1 MITGRSTF
9 LFLAMSTQK
18 NSANNTDVTK
28 AKNSEHL
35 QSSLSGSSS
44 SSSNNNN
51 SESMEGNSFYRN
63 YIDTRPPL
71 PLVSMLTNVSP
82 PPSSSLSQSRLLGNN
97 DNNNDDNGV
106 GQSTF
111 EPNHSGNSL
120 SSKKLD
126 FSYLDGY
133 NAGYRDGYGD
143 GYNLR
148 SNSPL
153 FPYIF
158 QPKHRPTTINHAPVL
173 KDGGNGRCNSPDT
186 IERMYNQRWGENK
199 PLADETDSME
209 DDDQLSH
216 HSVKSLPLL
225 FSSPNILGEQE
236 CTAGCYF
243 SLPPSPTKAGPW
255 IRRVQWEDLFE
266 YIQTE
271 RQSFDEPDCI
281 ESTNSNTARD
291 WAARAN
297 HETGFDCLGENWSP
311 LRSEL
316 RRGENDNSS
325 LKRQRSLPSCGVNDD
340 IGSTLGYPLG
350 SKIKRS
356 RTI

>member
-1 MITGRSTF
+1 
-9 LFLAMSTQK
+9 MSTQK
-18 NSANNTDVTK
+18 NSADIKDVTK
-28 AKNSEHL
+28 SKNSKHL
-35 QSSLSGSSS
+35 QSSLS
-44 SSSNNNN
+44 N
-51 SESMEGNSFYRN
+51 
-63 YIDTRPPL
+63 TRPPL
-71 PLVSMLTNVSP
+71 PLVSILTNVSP

-106 GQSTF
+106 GQRNF

-120 SSKKLD
+120 YNTNLD
-126 FSYLDGY
+126 ASYLDGY

-143 GYNLR
+143 GYNRR

-158 QPKHRPTTINHAPVL
+158 QQRHRPTTINHTPVL
-173 KDGGNGRCNSPDT
+173 KDGGNGRCNTPDT

-225 FSSPNILGEQE
+225 FPSPNILSEQE
-236 CTAGCYF
+236 CTADCYF

-255 IRRVQWEDLFE
+255 IRRVQREDLFE
-266 YIQTE
+266 YIQNE
-271 RQSFDEPDCI
+271 RHSFDEPDCI
-281 ESTNSNTARD
+281 ESTNNNTTRD
-291 WAARAN
+291 WVARAN
-297 HETGFDCLGENWSP
+297 NETDFECLGENWSP

-350 SKIKRS
+350 SRIKRS